1 MGSLSGSVI
10 AATVLTFLPEL
21 LRGMGD
27 FRMILYPLALIILMI
42 FRPEGLLGDKE
53 VSLNIIRNIL
63 PNKKSKDREE
73 A

>member
-27 FRMILYPLALIILMI
+27 FRMVIYPLALILLMI
-42 FRPEGLLGDKE
+42 FRPEGLFGDKE
-53 VSLNIIRNIL
+53 ISLKILILVSIVFL
-63 PNKKSKDREE
+63 
-73 A
+73 